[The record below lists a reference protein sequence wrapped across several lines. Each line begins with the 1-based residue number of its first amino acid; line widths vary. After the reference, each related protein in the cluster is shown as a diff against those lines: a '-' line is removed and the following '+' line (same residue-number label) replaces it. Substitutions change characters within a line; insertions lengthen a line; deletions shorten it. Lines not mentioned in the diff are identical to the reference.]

1 MSREVVLKRR
11 TVRDMM
17 IQKQNQQPIVVLTA
31 YTTPMARRLD
41 PFVDVLLV
49 GDSLGMALYGLETTL
64 GVTLDMMIAHGAA
77 VVRGSQQA
85 LVVVDMPFG
94 SYHES
99 PAQAFRNAARVLVET
114 GAGAVKLEGGVEM
127 ADTIRFLAERGI
139 PVMAHVGLKPQSVHA
154 MGGFRAQGRTADEA
168 KQVRADAHAVA
179 EAGAFSMVLEGTYEA
194 VARQIAGDSLIPV
207 IGIGASPAC
216 DGQVLVID
224 DVLGTFDG
232 TSPKFAKRY
241 ADLGTDIS
249 RAAEAYATE
258 VRNRTFPALEHCFGI
273 TQK

>member
-31 YTTPMARRLD
+31 YTTPVARRLD